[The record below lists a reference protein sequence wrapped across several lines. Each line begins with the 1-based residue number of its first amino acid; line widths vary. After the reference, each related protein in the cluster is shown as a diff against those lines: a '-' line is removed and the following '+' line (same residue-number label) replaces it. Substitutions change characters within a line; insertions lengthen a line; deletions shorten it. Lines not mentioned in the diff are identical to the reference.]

1 MTETALSRKKIQNG
15 WAMYDWANSVYN
27 LVIGS
32 TIFPIFY
39 DLMTTSK
46 GLAIQW
52 SYNTQLPKLMRDF
65 INAHYLSASED
76 SRLVNVFGFALQ
88 NTELISYATAF
99 GLTVVCLIL
108 PILSGVADYYG
119 KKKFFLKFFC
129 YMGALS
135 CISLYF
141 FNPSNMEWS
150 IISVIL
156 ACIGFWGSYAF
167 YNSFLP
173 VVATEEEQDKLSARG
188 FSMGYLGSMI
198 LLIFALIAVMVVAKN
213 GPEKVMMMRYSF
225 VAVGLWWIGF
235 AQITFARLKEN
246 ERIHAEKANVF
257 TKGFSELASV
267 LRQLKNLPQLKAYLL
282 AFFTFSMGI
291 QTIMQMATYFGK
303 KEVKLETLNLIV
315 SIILV
320 QIIAIPGAYLF
331 SKLSDKYGN
340 FFVLKIALAM
350 WMFICFFAF
359 YFVQEGQINM
369 FYIAAGLIGFIMGGT
384 QSLAR
389 STYSKLIPGA
399 KDTASFFSFY
409 DVTEKV
415 GLIIGLVSFGFIE
428 GAFSMRYSIL
438 ALIVFF
444 IIGFGLMFLIPKN
457 KTELLN
463 N

>member
-1 MTETALSRKKIQNG
+1 MKEATLSRKKIQNG

-39 DLMTTSK
+39 DVMTSVKDGDGKVISSK
-46 GLAIQW
+46 VQ
-52 SYNTQLPKLMRDF
+52 
-65 INAHYLSASED
+65 
-76 SRLVNVFGFALQ
+76 VFGATLE

-129 YMGALS
+129 YLGSLS
-135 CISLYF
+135 CMSLYF
-141 FNPSNMEWS
+141 FDPANMELS
-150 IISVIL
+150 ILSVIL

-167 YNSFLP
+167 SNSFLP
-173 VVATEEEQDKLSARG
+173 VVATEEEQDKLSAKG

-198 LLIFALIAVMVVAKN
+198 LLICALVAVMVIAKT

-225 VAVGLWWIGF
+225 IAVGVWWMGF
-235 AQITFARLKEN
+235 AQITFARLKET
-246 ERIHAEKANVF
+246 ERVHAEKANVF
-257 TKGFSELASV
+257 TKGFSELAGV
-267 LRQLKNLPQLKAYLL
+267 MRQLKNLPQLKAYLL

-315 SIILV
+315 AIILV

-331 SKLSDKYGN
+331 SKLSDKIGN
-340 FFVLKIALAM
+340 FSVLKIALAL

-359 YFVQEGQINM
+359 FFVQEGQVNM
-369 FYIAAGLIGFIMGGT
+369 FYIVAGLIGFIMGGT

-389 STYSKLIPGA
+389 STYSKLIPGT

-428 GAFSMRYSIL
+428 GKFSMRYSIL

-444 IIGFGLMFLIPKN
+444 VLGFGLMFLIPKN
-457 KTELLN
+457 RQEVTN

>member
-1 MTETALSRKKIQNG
+1 MTETTLSRRKIQNG

-39 DLMTTSK
+39 DIMTTVKNADGTESK
-46 GLAIQW
+46 
-52 SYNTQLPKLMRDF
+52 K
-65 INAHYLSASED
+65 
-76 SRLVNVFGFALQ
+76 VNVFGMVLE

-99 GLTVVCLIL
+99 GLTVVCLLL

-129 YMGALS
+129 YMGSLS
-135 CISLYF
+135 CISLF
-141 FNPSNMEWS
+141 FFDPTNMSLS
-150 IISVIL
+150 ILSVIF
-156 ACIGFWGSYAF
+156 ACVGFWGSYAF
-167 YNSFLP
+167 ANSFLP

-188 FSMGYLGSMI
+188 FSLGYLGSMI
-198 LLIFALIAVMVVAKN
+198 LLIFALIGVMKIAKT
-213 GPEKVMMMRYSF
+213 GPEKITMMRYCF
-225 VAVGLWWIGF
+225 VAVGLWWMGF
-235 AQITFARLKEN
+235 AQITFARLKEV
-246 ERIHAEKANVF
+246 ERVHAEKANVF
-257 TKGFSELASV
+257 TKGFAELGGV
-267 LRQLKNLPQLKAYLL
+267 WRQLKSLPQLKAYLL

-303 KEVKLETLNLIV
+303 KEVKLETVNLIV
-315 SIILV
+315 SIIVV
-320 QIIAIPGAYLF
+320 QLIAIPGAFLF
-331 SKLSDKYGN
+331 SKLSNRFGN

-359 YFVQEGQINM
+359 YFVQEGQVNM

-389 STYSKLIPGA
+389 STYSKLIPGT

-415 GLIIGLVSFGFIE
+415 GLIIGLVSFGFID
-428 GAFSMRYSIL
+428 GHFSMRYSIL

-444 IIGFGLMFLIPKN
+444 AIGFGLMFLIPKN
-457 KTELLN
+457 KTATN
-463 N
+463 

>member
-1 MTETALSRKKIQNG
+1 MIENRKKIQNG

-39 DLMTTSK
+39 DIMTTVK
-46 GLAIQW
+46 QPDG
-52 SYNTQLPKLMRDF
+52 TEFKK
-65 INAHYLSASED
+65 
-76 SRLVNVFGFALQ
+76 VNVFGFTLE

-99 GLTVVCLIL
+99 GLTIVCLVL

-129 YMGALS
+129 YLGSFS
-135 CISLYF
+135 CISLF
-141 FNPSNMEWS
+141 FFDPMHMNLS
-150 IISVIL
+150 IMSVVF

-167 YNSFLP
+167 ANSFLP
-173 VVATEEEQDKLSARG
+173 IVATEEEQDKVSAKG
-188 FSMGYLGSMI
+188 FSLGYLGSMI
-198 LLIFALIAVMVVAKN
+198 LLIIALIAVMVIAKS
-213 GPEKVMMMRYSF
+213 GDEKVNMMRYCF
-225 VAVGLWWIGF
+225 VAVGLWWMGF
-235 AQITFARLKEN
+235 AQITFARLKET
-246 ERIHAEKANVF
+246 ERVATVKENAF
-257 TKGFSELASV
+257 TKGFAELGSV
-267 LRQLKNLPQLKAYLL
+267 WRQIRNLPQLKAYLL

-315 SIILV
+315 SIIVV

-331 SKLSDKYGN
+331 SRLSNKFGN
-340 FFVLKIALAM
+340 FFVLKMALAI

-359 YFVQEGQINM
+359 YFVQEGQVNM

-389 STYSKLIPGA
+389 STYSKLIPGT

-415 GLIIGLVSFGFIE
+415 GLIIGLVSFGFID
-428 GAFSMRYSIL
+428 GHFSMRYSIL

-444 IIGFGLMFLIPKN
+444 AIAFGLMFMIPKS
-457 KTELLN
+457 KAEV
-463 N
+463 

>member
-1 MTETALSRKKIQNG
+1 MTENTLSRKKIQNG
-15 WAMYDWANSVYN
+15 WAMYDWSNSVYN

-39 DLMTTSK
+39 DVMTSEKNAEGVVTSTK
-46 GLAIQW
+46 V
-52 SYNTQLPKLMRDF
+52 K
-65 INAHYLSASED
+65 
-76 SRLVNVFGFALQ
+76 VFGTIME

-99 GLTVVCLIL
+99 GLTIVCLIL

-129 YMGALS
+129 YLGSLS
-135 CISLYF
+135 CMSLYF
-141 FNPSNMEWS
+141 FDPSNMELS
-150 IISVIL
+150 ILSVIL

-167 YNSFLP
+167 SNSFLP
-173 VVATEEEQDKLSARG
+173 IVATEEEQDKLSAKG
-188 FSMGYLGSMI
+188 FSLGYLGSMI
-198 LLIFALIAVMVVAKN
+198 LLICALVAVMVIAKS

-225 VAVGLWWIGF
+225 IAVGIWWMGF
-235 AQITFARLKEN
+235 AQITFARLKES
-246 ERIHAEKANVF
+246 ERVHEGKTNVF
-257 TKGFSELASV
+257 TKGFSELGSV
-267 LRQLKNLPQLKAYLL
+267 LKQLKNLPQLKAYLL

-315 SIILV
+315 AIILV

-331 SKLSDKYGN
+331 SKLSNRIGN
-340 FFVLKIALAM
+340 FSVLKIALAL

-359 YFVQEGQINM
+359 FFVQEGQVMM
-369 FYIAAGLIGFIMGGT
+369 FYIVAGLIGFIMGGT

-389 STYSKLIPGA
+389 STYSKLIPGT

-428 GAFSMRYSIL
+428 GKFSMRYSIL

-444 IIGFGLMFLIPKN
+444 VIGFGLMFLIPKS
-457 KTELLN
+457 KVEG
-463 N
+463 

>member
-39 DLMTTSK
+39 DVMTSVKNSDGVVTSTK
-46 GLAIQW
+46 V
-52 SYNTQLPKLMRDF
+52 K
-65 INAHYLSASED
+65 
-76 SRLVNVFGFALQ
+76 VFGSTLE

-99 GLTVVCLIL
+99 GLTIVCLVL

-129 YMGALS
+129 YLGSLS
-135 CISLYF
+135 CMSLYF
-141 FNPSNMEWS
+141 FDPAKMELS
-150 IISVIL
+150 ILSVIL

-167 YNSFLP
+167 SNSFLP
-173 VVATEEEQDKLSARG
+173 IVATEDEQDKLSAEG
-188 FSMGYLGSMI
+188 FSLGYLGSMI
-198 LLIFALIAVMVVAKN
+198 LLICALVAVMVIAKS

-225 VAVGLWWIGF
+225 IAVGVWWMGF
-235 AQITFARLKEN
+235 AQITFSRLKES
-246 ERIHAEKANVF
+246 ERVHAERTNVF
-257 TKGFSELASV
+257 TKGFSELGSV
-267 LRQLKNLPQLKAYLL
+267 LKQLKHLPQLKAYLL

-315 SIILV
+315 AIILV

-331 SKLSDKYGN
+331 SKLSNRIGN
-340 FFVLKIALAM
+340 FSVLKIALAL

-359 YFVQEGQINM
+359 FFVQEGQVMM
-369 FYIAAGLIGFIMGGT
+369 FYIVAGLIGFIMGGT

-389 STYSKLIPGA
+389 STYSKLIPGT

-428 GAFSMRYSIL
+428 GKFSMRYSIL

-444 IIGFGLMFLIPKN
+444 VIGFGLMFLIPKN
-457 KTELLN
+457 KAEG
-463 N
+463 

>member
-39 DLMTTSK
+39 DIMTTVK
-46 GLAIQW
+46 
-52 SYNTQLPKLMRDF
+52 
-65 INAHYLSASED
+65 NADGTEMKK
-76 SRLVNVFGFALQ
+76 VNVFGMTLE

-99 GLTVVCLIL
+99 GLTIVCLIL

-135 CISLYF
+135 CMSLF
-141 FNPSNMEWS
+141 FFDPTHMDLS
-150 IISVIL
+150 IWSVIL

-188 FSMGYLGSMI
+188 FSLGYLGSMI
-198 LLIFALIAVMVVAKN
+198 LLIFALVAVMGVAKT
-213 GPEKVMMMRYSF
+213 GPEKVAMMRYCF
-225 VAVGLWWIGF
+225 VAVGLWWMGF

-246 ERIHAEKANVF
+246 ERVHAEKANVF
-257 TKGFSELASV
+257 TKGFSELGGV
-267 LRQLKNLPQLKAYLL
+267 MRQLRDLPQLKSYLL

-389 STYSKLIPGA
+389 STYSKLIPGT

-428 GAFSMRYSIL
+428 GKFSMRYSIL

-444 IIGFGLMFLIPKN
+444 VLGFGLMFLIPKN
-457 KTELLN
+457 KSEA
-463 N
+463 

>member
-39 DLMTTSK
+39 DIMTTVK
-46 GLAIQW
+46 
-52 SYNTQLPKLMRDF
+52 
-65 INAHYLSASED
+65 NADGTEMKK
-76 SRLVNVFGFALQ
+76 VNVFGMTLE

-99 GLTVVCLIL
+99 GLAIVCLIL

-129 YMGALS
+129 YMGGLS
-135 CISLYF
+135 CISLF
-141 FNPSNMEWS
+141 FFDPAHMSFS
-150 IISVIL
+150 IWSVIL

-167 YNSFLP
+167 ANSFLP
-173 VVATEEEQDKLSARG
+173 VVATEDEQDKLSARG
-188 FSMGYLGSMI
+188 FSLGYLGSMI
-198 LLIFALIAVMVVAKN
+198 LLIFALVGVMVVAKT
-213 GPEKVMMMRYSF
+213 GPEKVAMMRYCF
-225 VAVGLWWIGF
+225 VAVGLWWMGF
-235 AQITFARLKEN
+235 AQITFARLKEV
-246 ERIHAEKANVF
+246 ERVHAEKANVF
-257 TKGFSELASV
+257 TKGFSELAGV
-267 LRQLKNLPQLKAYLL
+267 MRQLKNLPQLKAYLL

-303 KEVKLETLNLIV
+303 KEVKLETPNLIV
-315 SIILV
+315 SIIVV
-320 QIIAIPGAYLF
+320 QIIAIPGAFLF

-340 FFVLKIALAM
+340 FFVLKIALAL

-359 YFVQEGQINM
+359 YFVQEGQVNM

-389 STYSKLIPGA
+389 STYSKLIPGT

-415 GLIIGLVSFGFIE
+415 GLIIGLVSFGFID
-428 GAFSMRYSIL
+428 GHFSMRYSIL

-444 IIGFGLMFLIPKN
+444 AVGFGLMFLIPKN
-457 KTELLN
+457 RSQEV
-463 N
+463 

>member
-1 MTETALSRKKIQNG
+1 
-15 WAMYDWANSVYN
+15 MYDWANSVYN

-39 DLMTTSK
+39 DIMTTVK
-46 GLAIQW
+46 
-52 SYNTQLPKLMRDF
+52 
-65 INAHYLSASED
+65 NADGTEMKK
-76 SRLVNVFGFALQ
+76 VNVFGMTLE

-99 GLTVVCLIL
+99 GLTIVCLIL

-135 CISLYF
+135 CISLF
-141 FNPSNMEWS
+141 FFDPTHMDLS
-150 IISVIL
+150 IWSVIL

-188 FSMGYLGSMI
+188 FSLGYLGSMI
-198 LLIFALIAVMVVAKN
+198 LLIFALVAVMGVAKT
-213 GPEKVMMMRYSF
+213 GPEKVAMMRYCF

-246 ERIHAEKANVF
+246 ERVHAEKANVF
-257 TKGFSELASV
+257 TKGFSELGGV
-267 LRQLKNLPQLKAYLL
+267 MRQLRDLPQLKSYLL

-389 STYSKLIPGA
+389 STYSKLIPGT

-428 GAFSMRYSIL
+428 GKFSMRYSIL

-444 IIGFGLMFLIPKN
+444 VLGFGLMFLIPKN
-457 KTELLN
+457 KAEA
-463 N
+463 